1 MKLSEPKYFYKKWG
15 ISTILFPLSLL
26 YKFGDKL
33 NQIFTIPYKSR
44 AKVICVGNIV
54 LGGVGKTPIVIEIIN
69 HLLKQNIRVG
79 VISRGYGGTI
89 SSNTPVIVDT
99 KKYTG
104 SEIGDEPYLIA
115 SKFKNVPVCVCKNR
129 ATSAKFLEDKVDVII
144 MDDGFQN
151 YKLKKDIKI
160 AVFDGIDAIGNGYI
174 FPAGPLRQSL
184 KSGLK
189 GVNLAII
196 MRAKN
201 SPLEN
206 KIKTFKIPVINGK
219 TVPTNTICDYI
230 GREVIA
236 FAGIGKPQK
245 FYKTLTDNKI
255 KIVDKIDFPD
265 HYAYSDKDIEM
276 LKQLSKVK
284 KLPILTTMKDYVKIP
299 NNDKKNFTPIDI
311 EVKFDNEKVLFKI
324 LS

>member
-1 MKLSEPKYFYKKWG
+1 MKLTEPKYFYKKWG
-15 ISTILFPLSLL
+15 ISTLLLPLSLV
-26 YKFGDKL
+26 YMFADRL
-33 NQIFTIPYKSR
+33 NRLLSRPYKSR

-54 LGGVGKTPIVIEIIN
+54 LGGVGKTPIVIEIIK
-69 HLLKQNIRVG
+69 HLLSKNIRVG
-79 VISRGYGGTI
+79 VISRGYGGTL

-115 SKFKNVPVCVCKNR
+115 SKFKNVPVCICKNR
-129 ATSAKFLEDKVDVII
+129 ALAAKFLENTVDVII

-160 AVFDGIDAIGNGYI
+160 AVFDGVYGIGNGYI
-174 FPAGPLRQSL
+174 FPAGPLRQGL

-189 GVNLAII
+189 NVNLAII

-201 SPLEN
+201 QSLEN
-206 KIKTFKIPVINGK
+206 KIKGMGIKVVLGK
-219 TVPTNTICDYI
+219 TIPESKLNDFK
-230 GREVIA
+230 GSSVIA

-245 FYKTLTDNKI
+245 FYKTLSDAGI
-255 KIVDKIDFPD
+255 KVVDKIDFPD
-265 HYAYSDKDIEM
+265 HYSYTDEDIAM
-276 LKQLSKVK
+276 LKHLGKIK
-284 KLPILTTMKDYVKIP
+284 NLPILTTMKDYVKIP
-299 NNDKKNFTPIDI
+299 DSDKKNFTPVDI
-311 EVKFDNEKVLFKI
+311 EVKFDNEKVLFET